1 MEENTMATIKI
12 PLESKSVISYDSEAD
27 VLYVS
32 FGKPRRAEGIDIGDG
47 TILRIDPETQEVVGI
62 TLLDFRKR
70 VEKEN

>member
-32 FGKPRRAEGIDIGDG
+32 FGRPRRAEGIDIGDG